1 MSASK
6 GTTKATI
13 ASIALTGIL
22 GLYASGLAVTV
33 LTSSA
38 HEAFAGKS
46 DASNSTA
53 SADSNK
59 INKSDERQILNG
71 VKQCFNNSTDNRDLE
86 KCLTDTMDKV
96 IAHSNQE
103 QGSRSSNSSNG
114 SSSE

>member
-1 MSASK
+1 MTASK
-6 GTTKATI
+6 RTTKATI

-22 GLYASGLAVTV
+22 VLYASGLAITV

-46 DASNSTA
+46 DGSNSTA

-71 VKQCFNNSTDNRDLE
+71 VKQCFNSSSDNRDLE
-86 KCLTDTMDKV
+86 KCLNDAMDKG
-96 IAHSNQE
+96 IAHINQGQSSRSNN
-103 QGSRSSNSSNG
+103 SSNSS
-114 SSSE
+114 SSK